1 MPTTKKTRWEIFL
14 SILSHK
20 IKQDIEFLVL
30 FWPYHNNSCTVIR
43 IMGCNFM
50 NFFHQDYFLLW
61 PKTWFNDEPNNYG
74 INIKSKLKNI
84 FKYDFLVEFNL
95 LYSNYTQVFA
105 DLKCTGVTWNAT
117 QSMWKMI
124 LSCLIFWNAPLFM
137 FEFFECPIF
146 PIWFWEI
153 MIATFISMVWLVS
166 NVWISSIVSIR

>member
-20 IKQDIEFLVL
+20 TKQDIEFLVL

-61 PKTWFNDEPNNYG
+61 PQTWFNDEPNNYG

-84 FKYDFLVEFNL
+84 FKYDVLKKNSI
-95 LYSNYTQVFA
+95 YCIAMYTQVFA
-105 DLKCTGVTWNAT
+105 DFKRYGGKMKCYKKHVKDDFVMLNFLKCPTFYVR
-117 QSMWKMI
+117 
-124 LSCLIFWNAPLFM
+124 IFWMPHFSYLIPSLILYIIDCNLHQFK
-137 FEFFECPIF
+137 
-146 PIWFWEI
+146 
-153 MIATFISMVWLVS
+153 S
-166 NVWISSIVSIR
+166 